1 MEINNPYPTYEEALD
16 NGCSHGR
23 SNQLHDLRIAFAQG
37 FLVCKNWLDESCSEH
52 PYFPY
57 PMQGDS
63 AEYREHRRDCPLC
76 WAKLQSSGLSKL
88 MGKFLDL

>member
-1 MEINNPYPTYEEALD
+1 MEIKNPYPTYEEALER
-16 NGCSHGR
+16 GSSKER

-37 FLVCKNWLDESCSEH
+37 SLSILEWLKEPCSEH

-63 AEYREHRRDCPLC
+63 SEYREHRKDCPLC
-76 WAKLQSSGLSKL
+76 WAKFQSSGLSNL
-88 MGKFLDL
+88 MGKFPDL